1 MFTGIVQDI
10 GEIES
15 LEPREGDLVIG
26 IRPSALNTTLVK
38 LGDSIAVSGACLTVV
53 EKKGRRFEADV
64 SPETLQKTTL
74 SLILYL
80 LLEGP
85 AFNLTRQRHPNA
97 A

>member
-38 LGDSIAVSGACLTVV
+38 LGDLQFAYH
-53 EKKGRRFEADV
+53 RAD
-64 SPETLQKTTL
+64 
-74 SLILYL
+74 
-80 LLEGP
+80 GD
-85 AFNLTRQRHPNA
+85 N
-97 A
+97 